1 MVKRGKKYVDALKKY
16 DKTKAYSP
24 REALEI
30 LPQISYANFDETV
43 EVHYRLGVDPR
54 HADQQVRGT
63 VMLPHGTGKQV
74 RVLAIV
80 NPEKEDEAKEAGADY
95 VGGEE
100 LVKKIQQGWLDFDVV
115 VATPDMMRYVSRVG
129 KILGPRGLMPS
140 PKAGTVTFDV
150 GEAIRELKK
159 GRIEFKVDK
168 YGIVHA
174 MIGKKSFGTDKL
186 YDNLKALTEAIIRAK
201 PAASKGQYLKSAY
214 VCTTM
219 SPSVKLDTNQLRK
232 EVMGEK

>member
-1 MVKRGKKYVDALKKY
+1 MAKRGKKYVDALKKY
-16 DKTKAYSP
+16 DKRKAYSP

-63 VMLPHGTGKQV
+63 VLLPHGTGKQV

-100 LVKKIQQGWLDFDVV
+100 MVKKIQQGWLDFDVV
-115 VATPDMMRYVSRVG
+115 VATPDMMRFVSRVG

-168 YGIVHA
+168 YGIIHA
-174 MIGKKSFGTDKL
+174 IIGKKSFGTDKL
-186 YDNLKALTEAIIRAK
+186 YENLKALTEAIIRAK
-201 PAASKGQYLKSAY
+201 PAASKGQYLKSVY

-219 SPSVKLDTNQLRK
+219 SPSVKLDVNQLRK
-232 EVMGEK
+232 EAMGE